1 MIRIEFDMVVFKEGK
16 TFVAF
21 APELDISSC
30 GKTVEEA
37 RKNLKTAV
45 RLFVEEADKIGT
57 LKDILTEAG
66 YHKDKAGRWTG
77 PRMIAVQSVEI
88 T

>member
-1 MIRIEFDMVVFKEGK
+1 MIRIEFDMVVFKERE

-30 GKTVEEA
+30 GKTVEDA
-37 RKNLKTAV
+37 RNNLKTAV
-45 RLFVEEADKIGT
+45 GLFVEEADKMGT
-57 LKDILTEAG
+57 LKDILTEAD
-66 YHKDKAGRWTG
+66 YHRDKTGKWTG